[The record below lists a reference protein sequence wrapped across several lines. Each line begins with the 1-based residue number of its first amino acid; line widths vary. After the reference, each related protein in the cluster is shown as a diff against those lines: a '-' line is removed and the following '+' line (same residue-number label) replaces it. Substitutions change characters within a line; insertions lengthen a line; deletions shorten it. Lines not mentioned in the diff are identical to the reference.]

1 MPQEGAMSKPK
12 PPSGLESAG
21 AALWRDVVGKYDLRV
36 DELAVLEAA
45 CKTADMIAIL
55 DKEWSALGKPFLT
68 RGSMGQDVI
77 HPLIG
82 ERRAQQSAQAA
93 LFRQLKLPDEAGG
106 AGESN
111 QQRSAAQSRWAAAHG
126 AGA

>member
-1 MPQEGAMSKPK
+1 MSKPK
-12 PPSGLESAG
+12 PPATLADAG
-21 AALWRDVVGKYDLRV
+21 KALWSAVVAKYDLRV

-45 CKTADMIAIL
+45 SKTADMIAIL
-55 DKEWSALGKPFLT
+55 DKEWDALGKPFLT

-93 LFRQLKLPDEAGG
+93 LFRQLKLPDDAIV
-106 AGESN
+106 GESN
-111 QQRSAAQSRWAAAHG
+111 QNRSAANSRWAQAHG

>member
-1 MPQEGAMSKPK
+1 MSKHKAPAT
-12 PPSGLESAG
+12 LADAG
-21 AALWRDVVGKYDLRV
+21 KALWADVTAKYDLRV
-36 DELAVLEAA
+36 DELAVLESA

-55 DKEWSALGKPFLT
+55 DKEWDALGKPFLT

-82 ERRAQQSAQAA
+82 ERRAQQSQLAK
-93 LFRQLKLPDEAGG
+93 LLGQLKLPDDSG
-106 AGESN
+106 AAAPN
-111 QQRSAAQSRWAAAHG
+111 QQRDAAQSRWAQHG

>member
-1 MPQEGAMSKPK
+1 MSKPEA
-12 PPSGLESAG
+12 PASLDTAG
-21 AALWRDVVGKYDLRV
+21 KALWGDVVAKYDLRV

-45 CKTADMIAIL
+45 CKTADMIATL
-55 DKEWSALGKPFLT
+55 DREWDALGKPFLT

-93 LFRQLKLPDEAGG
+93 LFRQLKLPDESGTA
-106 AGESN
+106 ASN
-111 QQRSAAQSRWAAAHG
+111 QQRDAAQSRWAQHG

>member
-1 MPQEGAMSKPK
+1 VKSKAPASLEK
-12 PPSGLESAG
+12 SGQSFW
-21 AALWRDVVGKYDLRV
+21 AAVTSKYELRV

-45 CKTADMIAIL
+45 CKTVDMIATL
-55 DKEWSALGKPFLT
+55 DKEWTNLGKPFMT

-82 ERRAQQSAQAA
+82 ERRTQQSALAA
-93 LFRQLKLPDEAGG
+93 LLRQLKLPDDAADAG
-106 AGESN
+106 GESN
-111 QQRSAAQSRWAAAHG
+111 QQREAAQSRWAAAHG

>member
-1 MPQEGAMSKPK
+1 MSVSKAPAT
-12 PPSGLESAG
+12 LDSAG
-21 AALWRDVVGKYDLRV
+21 NALWADVVGKYDLRV

-45 CKTADMIAIL
+45 CKTADMIATL
-55 DKEWSALGKPFLT
+55 DKEWAALGKPFLT

-82 ERRAQQSAQAA
+82 ERRAQQAAQAA
-93 LFRQLKLPDEAGG
+93 LFRQLKLPDDATASG
-106 AGESN
+106 SN
-111 QQRSAAQSRWAAAHG
+111 QQRAAAQSRWAQHG

>member
-1 MPQEGAMSKPK
+1 MSKPK
-12 PPSGLESAG
+12 PPVSLSDAG
-21 AALWRDVVGKYDLRV
+21 KALWTSVVEKYDLRV

-55 DKEWSALGKPFLT
+55 DKEWDGLGKPFLT

-82 ERRAQQSAQAA
+82 ERRQQQAAQAA
-93 LFRQLKLPDEAGG
+93 LFRQLKLPDDVAGG
-106 AGESN
+106 VSTNPA
-111 QQRSAAQSRWAAAHG
+111 RAAAATRWKHG
-126 AGA
+126 S